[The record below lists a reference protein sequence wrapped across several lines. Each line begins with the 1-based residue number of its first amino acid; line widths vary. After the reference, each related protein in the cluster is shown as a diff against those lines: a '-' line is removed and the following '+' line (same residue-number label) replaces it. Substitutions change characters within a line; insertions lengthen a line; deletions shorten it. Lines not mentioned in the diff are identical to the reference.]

1 LLHSKKAN
9 QRSEKQADESK
20 YGQELLQRAG
30 GAAAMLLISQP
41 SRVLANDRSVWRTV
55 IYSGNN
61 YMKCSICGNEVSGS
75 AGLCPS
81 CGSSVDIGTG
91 PTLEPEAPPHGG
103 GSTGLLHGPAA
114 QKRSSSPSGGIST
127 PSGYE
132 AHYVPGTILADRY
145 RIVSPLG
152 KGGMGEVYRAE
163 DLKLGQTVAL
173 KFLPRS
179 LARTDQALERFAREV
194 RLARQVS
201 HPNVCRVFDL
211 GEISEVGEAG
221 KKTELTFLTME
232 FVDGEDLASLM
243 RRIGRLPSDKAL
255 EIAQQLCAGL
265 AAAHESGIV
274 HRDLK
279 PANIMLDGRGR
290 VRITDFGLAG
300 LIAEIEGA
308 NARAGTPAYMS
319 PEQFAGHGASPKSD
333 VYSLGLVLYEI
344 FTGKRPFNA
353 SSIEEMARLR
363 DKNAPPAPSHY
374 VKGLDPRI
382 ERVILRCLER
392 DSGKRPAS
400 ALQVA
405 ATLPGGDPLAAAIAA
420 GETPSPDTV
429 AASGESVSMSKATSL
444 ALLAAVLL
452 GITTSAFLARYAT
465 VLGSIHGGKSPE
477 VLTERARE
485 VIAHSG
491 YNGSVA
497 DSAWWFDANRE
508 DLPNISRGSPDGMH
522 FIYRQS
528 PRPMIP
534 QNQFTLIDR
543 NDPAADVPGMVT
555 VVLDAAGRLREFSE
569 VPIPAEKQGQ
579 VLDWSVLLSEAGVG
593 VAQLAEQDAKVLPPT
608 AFDARQ
614 DWQSSDAGRTLNIT
628 AAAYKGKPVY
638 FRAAPIVEKSGQTS
652 DGTRTFSDIM
662 FVFAVLVCGIGGCFL
677 ARRNVRR
684 GRGDRQGAFR
694 VAAFIFVAELL
705 GWALSAHFFPNA
717 GEEYGAF
724 IGGCGEALYVAG
736 FMWVLYLAVEPY
748 VRRRWPE
755 MLISW
760 TRVLSGHLHDSRVGR
775 DILLGGLGGAAMA
788 IIQNGLNALPYWF
801 PVTQILPIAPSQLVL
816 GAPASM
822 LAALG
827 VQSSLAVQWALATV
841 SFLLVARVIMRR
853 DWLAVMV
860 SAVCLGMVVLAADNL
875 VLAVTAAL
883 LCSVVV
889 YGLLFRFGLLSVAV
903 ALFFYFVLRRWPLTL
918 DVSQWF
924 VWRSVFA
931 MSLLVA
937 ISVYAFQ
944 TINVGRSFFAES
956 DLD

>member
-1 LLHSKKAN
+1 
-9 QRSEKQADESK
+9 
-20 YGQELLQRAG
+20 
-30 GAAAMLLISQP
+30 
-41 SRVLANDRSVWRTV
+41 V
-55 IYSGNN
+55 IYSGHN
-61 YMKCSICGNEVSGS
+61 YMRCSVCGNELSGS
-75 AGLCPS
+75 AGLCLS
-81 CGSSVDIGTG
+81 CGGSVDIGSG
-91 PTLEPEAPPHGG
+91 PTLEPEASPHGG
-103 GSTGLLHGPAA
+103 SYGAA
-114 QKRSSSPSGGIST
+114 VRKRSSSPSGGISAS
-127 PSGYE
+127 SGYE

-145 RIVSPLG
+145 RIVSRLG

-179 LARTDQALERFAREV
+179 LAQTDQALERFTREV

-211 GEISEVGEAG
+211 GEISEDGDAG
-221 KKTELTFLTME
+221 KKIALTFLTME

-319 PEQFAGHGASPKSD
+319 PEQFAGGGVSPKSD

-363 DKNAPPAPSHY
+363 DKNAPTAPSHY
-374 VKGLDPRI
+374 VKGLDPLI
-382 ERVILRCLER
+382 ERVILRCLEK

-405 ATLPGGDPLAAAIAA
+405 ATLPGGDPLGAAIAA
-420 GETPSPDTV
+420 GETPSPETV
-429 AASGESVSMSKATSL
+429 AAAGELVSMSKAISL
-444 ALLAAVLL
+444 VLLAAVLL
-452 GITTSAFLARYAT
+452 AIATSAFLARYAT

-477 VLTERARE
+477 VLAERARE
-485 VIAHSG
+485 VIARSG

-497 DSAWWFDANRE
+497 DSAWWFDTNRE

-534 QNQFTLIDR
+534 QNQFTLIDK

-569 VPIPAEKQGQ
+569 VPRPAEKQGQ

-593 VAQLAEQDAKVLPPT
+593 VAQLAEQDVKVLPPT

-614 DWQSSDAGRTLNIT
+614 DWQSSDSGRTIHIT
-628 AAAYKGKPVY
+628 AAAYKGNPVY
-638 FRAAPIVEKSGQTS
+638 FRAAPVAARSTETS
-652 DGTRTFSDIM
+652 EGTRTFSDIM
-662 FVFAVLVCGIGGCFL
+662 FVFAALVCGIGGCFL

-694 VAAFIFVAELL
+694 VAAFIFVAEFL
-705 GWALSAHFFPNA
+705 GWALAAHFFPDA

-760 TRVLSGHLHDSRVGR
+760 TRVLSGNLHDSRVGR
-775 DILLGGLGGAAMA
+775 DIILGGLGGAAMA
-788 IIQNGLNALPYWF
+788 IIQNGLNALPSWF

-860 SAVCLGMVVLAADNL
+860 SAVCLGMVVLAADNI

-883 LCSVVV
+883 LCSMVV

-918 DVSQWF
+918 DASQWF

-937 ISVYAFQ
+937 ISVYAFL

>member
-1 LLHSKKAN
+1 
-9 QRSEKQADESK
+9 
-20 YGQELLQRAG
+20 
-30 GAAAMLLISQP
+30 
-41 SRVLANDRSVWRTV
+41 
-55 IYSGNN
+55 
-61 YMKCSICGNEVSGS
+61 
-75 AGLCPS
+75 
-81 CGSSVDIGTG
+81 
-91 PTLEPEAPPHGG
+91 
-103 GSTGLLHGPAA
+103 
-114 QKRSSSPSGGIST
+114 
-127 PSGYE
+127 
-132 AHYVPGTILADRY
+132 
-145 RIVSPLG
+145 
-152 KGGMGEVYRAE
+152 MGEVYRAE
-163 DLKLGQTVAL
+163 DLRLGQTVAL

-179 LARTDQALERFAREV
+179 LAKTDQALDRFTREV

-211 GEISEVGEAG
+211 GEITEVGADG
-221 KKTELTFLTME
+221 KRTELTFLTME

-243 RRIGRLPSDKAL
+243 RRIGKLPSDKAL

-308 NARAGTPAYMS
+308 NVRAGTPAYMS
-319 PEQFAGHGASPKSD
+319 PEQFAGGEVSPKSD

-363 DKNAPPAPSHY
+363 EKNVPTAPSHY
-374 VKGLDPRI
+374 VKGLDPLI
-382 ERVILRCLER
+382 ERVILRCLEKE
-392 DSGKRPAS
+392 SGKRPAS

-405 ATLPGGDPLAAAIAA
+405 ATLPGGDPLAVAIAA

-429 AASGESVSMSKATSL
+429 AAAGESVSMSTATSL

-452 GITTSAFLARYAT
+452 GIATSAFLARYAT
-465 VLGSIHGGKSPE
+465 VLGAIHGGKSPE
-477 VLTERARE
+477 VLVERARE
-485 VIAHSG
+485 VIARSG
-491 YNGSVA
+491 YDENVG
-497 DSAWWFDANRE
+497 DSAWWFEANRE
-508 DLPNISRGSPDGMH
+508 GLPSISRGSPEGMH

-528 PRPMIP
+528 PRSMIP
-534 QNQFTLIDR
+534 RGQFTMVER

-555 VVLDAAGRLREFSE
+555 VALDAAGRLREFSE
-569 VPIPAEKQGQ
+569 VPIPSEKHATP
-579 VLDWSVLLSEAGVG
+579 DWSVLLLEAGIG
-593 VAQLAEQDAKVLPPT
+593 AAQLAEQDAEVLPPT
-608 AFDARQ
+608 AFDTRQ
-614 DWQSSDAGRTLNIT
+614 DWQSSDSGRTIHIT
-628 AAAYKGKPVY
+628 AAAYNGKPVY
-638 FRAAPIVEKSGQTS
+638 FRAAPPAVKSAETS
-652 DGTRTFSDIM
+652 ERMRTFSDIM

-694 VAAFIFVAELL
+694 VAAFIFIAEFLA
-705 GWALSAHFFPNA
+705 WALAAHFFPDA

-724 IGGCGEALYVAG
+724 IGGCGQALYVAG

-748 VRRRWPE
+748 VRRRWPG

-760 TRVLSGHLHDSRVGR
+760 TRVLSGNLHDSRVGR
-775 DILLGGLGGAAMA
+775 DIMLGALGGAVMA
-788 IIQNGLNALPYWF
+788 IIQNGLNALPAWF
-801 PVTQILPIAPSQLVL
+801 RVAQILPIAPSRLVL
-816 GAPASM
+816 GAPANM

-827 VQSSLAVQWALATV
+827 VQSSLAVQWALATI

-853 DWLAVMV
+853 DWLAVIV
-860 SAVCLGMVVLAADNL
+860 TSVCLAMVVLGADNM

-883 LCSVVV
+883 LCSFVVF
-889 YGLLFRFGLLSVAV
+889 GLLFRYGLLSVGV
-903 ALFFYFVLRRWPLTL
+903 TLFFYFVLRRWPLTL

-931 MSLLVA
+931 MSLLMA
-937 ISVYAFQ
+937 ITVYAFL
-944 TINVGRSFFAES
+944 TINAGRSFFAES

>member
-1 LLHSKKAN
+1 
-9 QRSEKQADESK
+9 
-20 YGQELLQRAG
+20 
-30 GAAAMLLISQP
+30 
-41 SRVLANDRSVWRTV
+41 V
-55 IYSGNN
+55 IYSGHNH
-61 YMKCSICGNEVSGS
+61 MRCSVCGNQVSG
-75 AGLCPS
+75 AADLCPS
-81 CGSSVDIGTG
+81 CRSSVDIGSG
-91 PTLEPEAPPHGG
+91 ATLEPEATPHGG
-103 GSTGLLHGPAA
+103 VSPRDLPGATVR
-114 QKRSSSPSGGIST
+114 KRSSSPSGSISAS
-127 PSGYE
+127 SGYE

-179 LARTDQALERFAREV
+179 LAQTDQALERFTREV

-211 GEISEVGEAG
+211 GEIREVGEAG
-221 KKTELTFLTME
+221 KRSELTFLTME

-255 EIAQQLCAGL
+255 DIAQQLCAGL

-300 LIAEIEGA
+300 TIAEIEGA

-319 PEQFAGHGASPKSD
+319 PEQFAGGEVSPKSD

-344 FTGKRPFNA
+344 FTGKRPFTA

-363 DKNAPPAPSHY
+363 DKNAPTAPSHY
-374 VKGLDPRI
+374 VTGLDPLI
-382 ERVILRCLER
+382 ERVILRCLEK

-429 AASGESVSMSKATSL
+429 AAAGESVSMATATSL

-452 GITTSAFLARYAT
+452 GIATSAFLARYAT
-465 VLGSIHGGKSPE
+465 VLGAIHGGKSPE
-477 VLTERARE
+477 VLAERARE
-485 VIAHSG
+485 VIARSG
-491 YNGSVA
+491 YDENVA
-497 DSAWWFDANRE
+497 DSAWWFEANRE
-508 DLPNISRGSPDGMH
+508 GMTSISRGSPDGMH

-528 PRPMIP
+528 PRPMFP
-534 QNQFTLIDR
+534 QNQFTMIER
-543 NDPAADVPGMVT
+543 NEPAGDVPGMVT
-555 VVLDAAGRLREFSE
+555 VVLDAAGRLREFSA
-569 VPIPAEKQGQ
+569 VPIPAEKHGAAP
-579 VLDWSVLLSEAGVG
+579 DWSVLLSEAGVG
-593 VAQLAEQDAKVLPPT
+593 TAQLAEQHDTVLPPT

-614 DWQSSDAGRTLNIT
+614 DWQSSDSGRAIHIT
-628 AAAYKGKPVY
+628 AAAYNGKPVY
-638 FRAAPIVEKSGQTS
+638 FRAAPPAVKSTETS
-652 DGTRTFSDIM
+652 ERTRTFSDIM

-694 VAAFIFVAELL
+694 VAAFIFIAEFLA
-705 GWALSAHFFPNA
+705 WALAAHFFPDA

-724 IGGCGEALYVAG
+724 IGGCGQALYVAG
-736 FMWVLYLAVEPY
+736 FMWILYLAVEPY

-760 TRVLSGHLHDSRVGR
+760 TRVLSGNLHDSRVGR
-775 DILLGGLGGAAMA
+775 DIMLGALGGAAMA
-788 IIQNGLNALPYWF
+788 IIQNGLNALPAWF
-801 PVTQILPIAPSQLVL
+801 GVAQVLPIAPSRLVL

-827 VQSSLAVQWALATV
+827 IQSSLAAQWALATV

-853 DWLAVMV
+853 DWLAVLV
-860 SAVCLGMVVLAADNL
+860 SAVCLGMVVLAADNI

-918 DVSQWF
+918 DISQWF

-931 MSLLVA
+931 MFLLVA
-937 ISVYAFQ
+937 IAVYAFL

-956 DLD
+956 DFD

>member
-1 LLHSKKAN
+1 
-9 QRSEKQADESK
+9 
-20 YGQELLQRAG
+20 
-30 GAAAMLLISQP
+30 M
-41 SRVLANDRSVWRTV
+41 
-55 IYSGNN
+55 
-61 YMKCSICGNEVSGS
+61 EVSGT

-81 CGSSVDIGTG
+81 CRGAVDIGSG
-91 PTLEPEAPPHGG
+91 ATLEPETSPYGGFSPGDLPGATVRKRSPSSG
-103 GSTGLLHGPAA
+103 GS
-114 QKRSSSPSGGIST
+114 SSSS
-127 PSGYE
+127 SGYE

-145 RIVSPLG
+145 RIVSPSG

-163 DLKLGQTVAL
+163 DLRLGETVAL

-179 LARTDQALERFAREV
+179 LAQTDQALERFTREV
-194 RLARQVS
+194 RLARQIS

-211 GEISEVGEAG
+211 GEITEVAADG
-221 KKTELTFLTME
+221 KRTQLTFLTME
-232 FVDGEDLASLM
+232 FVDGEDLASLI

-265 AAAHESGIV
+265 AAAHQSGIV

-319 PEQFAGHGASPKSD
+319 PEQFAGAEVSPKSD
-333 VYSLGLVLYEI
+333 VYSLGVVLYEI

-363 DKNAPPAPSHY
+363 DKNAPTAPSHY
-374 VKGLDPRI
+374 VKGLDPVI
-382 ERVILRCLER
+382 ERVILRCLEK

-405 ATLPGGDPLAAAIAA
+405 ASLPGGDPLAAAIAA

-429 AASGESVSMSKATSL
+429 AAAGESVSMSTATSL

-452 GITTSAFLARYAT
+452 GIVTPAFLARYAT
-465 VLGSIHGGKSPE
+465 VLGAIHGAKSPE
-477 VLTERARE
+477 VLVERARE
-485 VIAHSG
+485 VIARSG
-491 YNGSVA
+491 YDENVA
-497 DSAWWFDANRE
+497 DSAWWFEANRE
-508 DLPNISRGSPDGMH
+508 GLPSVGRASPDGMH

-528 PRPMIP
+528 PRPMFP
-534 QNQFTLIDR
+534 QNQFTMIER
-543 NDPAADVPGMVT
+543 NEPAADVPGMVT
-555 VVLDAAGRLREFSE
+555 VVLDMAGRLREFSE
-569 VPIPAEKQGQ
+569 VPIPAEKHGP
-579 VLDWSVLLSEAGVG
+579 VPDWSVLLSEAGIG
-593 VAQLAEQDAKVLPPT
+593 DAELARQDANVLPPM
-608 AFDARQ
+608 AFNERQ
-614 DWQSSDAGRTLNIT
+614 DWQSSDSGRTIHIT
-628 AAAYKGKPVY
+628 AASYNGKPVF
-638 FRAAPIVEKSGQTS
+638 FRAAPPAVKPAEISERTQ
-652 DGTRTFSDIM
+652 TFSDIM
-662 FVFAVLVCGIGGCFL
+662 FVFAVLVCGIGGCLL

-694 VAAFIFVAELL
+694 VAAFIFVAEFLA
-705 GWALSAHFFPNA
+705 WALAAHFFPNA
-717 GEEYGAF
+717 GEEYAAF
-724 IGGCGEALYVAG
+724 ISGCGEALYVAG
-736 FMWVLYLAVEPY
+736 FMWILYLAVEPY

-760 TRVLSGHLHDSRVGR
+760 TRVLSGKLQDARVGR
-775 DILLGGLGGAAMA
+775 DIMLGALGGAAMG
-788 IIQNGLNALPYWF
+788 IIQNGLNALPAWF
-801 PVTQILPIAPSQLVL
+801 LVARILPIAPSRLVL

-841 SFLLVARVIMRR
+841 SFLLVARVVMRR
-853 DWLAVMV
+853 DWLAVLV
-860 SAVCLGMVVLAADNL
+860 SAVCLGMVVLGADNI
-875 VLAVTAAL
+875 VLAVAAAL
-883 LCSVVV
+883 LCSLVVF
-889 YGLLFRFGLLSVAV
+889 GLLFRFGLLSVAV
-903 ALFFYFVLRRWPLTL
+903 ALLFYFVLRRWPLTL

-931 MSLLVA
+931 MFLLVA
-937 ISVYAFQ
+937 IAVYAFL

-956 DLD
+956 DLE

>member
-1 LLHSKKAN
+1 MTCPACG
-9 QRSEKQADESK
+9 SEVPGTA
-20 YGQELLQRAG
+20 RF
-30 GAAAMLLISQP
+30 
-41 SRVLANDRSVWRTV
+41 
-55 IYSGNN
+55 
-61 YMKCSICGNEVSGS
+61 
-75 AGLCPS
+75 CPS
-81 CGSSVDIGTG
+81 CGSAVDSGSG
-91 PTLEPEAPPHGG
+91 PTLESVATPRSPGSLGSSPPKRGSAPSG
-103 GSTGLLHGPAA
+103 
-114 QKRSSSPSGGIST
+114 RISSS
-127 PSGYE
+127 SGYE
-132 AHYVPGTILADRY
+132 SRYVPGTNLADRY

-179 LARTDQALERFAREV
+179 LAQTEGALVRFTREV
-194 RLARQVS
+194 RVARQVS
-201 HPNVCRVFDL
+201 HPNVCRVFDI
-211 GEISEVGEAG
+211 GEISETAEAG
-221 KKTELTFLTME
+221 KVITHTFLTME
-232 FVDGEDLASLM
+232 FVDGEDLASLL

-255 EIAQQLCAGL
+255 EIARQMCAGL

-300 LIAEIEGA
+300 LVAEIEGA

-319 PEQFAGHGASPKSD
+319 PEQFAGGEVSPKSD

-353 SSIEEMARLR
+353 TSIEEMARLR
-363 DKNAPPAPSHY
+363 DKNAPTAPSQY
-374 VKGLDPRI
+374 VKGLDPLI
-382 ERVILRCLER
+382 ERVILRCLEK
-392 DSGKRPAS
+392 DPAKRPAS

-405 ATLPGGDPLAAAIAA
+405 AALPGGDLLAAAIAA

-429 AASGESVSMSKATSL
+429 AAAGASVSMSIASSL

-452 GITTSAFLARYAT
+452 GVAASAFLARYAN
-465 VLGSIHGGKSPE
+465 VLSAIHGGKPPE
-477 VLTERARE
+477 VLAERARE
-485 VIAHSG
+485 VIKRSG
-491 YNGSVA
+491 YDGNAA
-497 DSAWWFDANRE
+497 DSAWWFEANRE
-508 DLPNISRGSPDGMH
+508 DLPSISRGSPDGMH
-522 FIYRQS
+522 FVYRQS

-543 NDPAADVPGMVT
+543 SDPAPNVPGMVT

-569 VPIPAEKQGQ
+569 VPVPAERHGLP
-579 VLDWSVLLSEAGVG
+579 VPDWSVLLSEAGVG
-593 VAQLAEQDAKVLPPT
+593 TAQLAAPDAKVLPPT

-614 DWQSSDAGRTLNIT
+614 DWQASDSGQTIT
-628 AAAYKGKPVY
+628 IAAAAYNGKPVY
-638 FRAAPIVEKSGQTS
+638 FRAAPLAVKSAETRERR
-652 DGTRTFSDIM
+652 RTFSDIM
-662 FVFAVLVCGIGGCFL
+662 FVVAVLVCGIGGAFL

-694 VAAFIFVAELL
+694 VAAFIFIAEFL
-705 GWALSAHFFPNA
+705 GWALAAHFFPDA

-736 FMWVLYLAVEPY
+736 FMWILYLAVEPY

-760 TRVLSGHLHDSRVGR
+760 TRVVSGNLHDSRVGR
-775 DILLGGLGGAAMA
+775 DIMLGALGGAAMA
-788 IIQNGLNALPYWF
+788 LIQNGLNALPAWF
-801 PVTQILPIAPSQLVL
+801 HVAQILPIAPSQLAL
-816 GAPASM
+816 GGPASM

-827 VQSSLAVQWALATV
+827 VQSSMAVQWALATV

-853 DWLAVMV
+853 DWLAVIV
-860 SAVCLGMVVLAADNL
+860 SAVCLGMVVLAADNI

-883 LCSVVV
+883 LCSLVV

-903 ALFFYFVLRRWPLTL
+903 TLFFYFVLRRWPLTL
-918 DVSQWF
+918 DFSQWF
-924 VWRSVFA
+924 VWRSVFS

-937 ISVYAFQ
+937 IAVYAFLA
-944 TINVGRSFFAES
+944 INVGRSFFVES
-956 DLD
+956 ELD